1 MDLNVNNN
9 RPSFGMAVLFA
20 DSAKPVIKEQASK
33 LSKKGYAKFWETING
48 AVERQAEN
56 PNNIIVRKTKHRNV
70 LAAEVVDADSATAMK
85 NYVTAQGLLSR
96 NGSLKFL
103 KSAEVRADKLNDV
116 NSRLENLATAEERH
130 FYPGGKM
137 PQAAEESEA
146 VVEG

>member
-1 MDLNVNNN
+1 MDLNVSNN

-20 DSAKPVIKEQASK
+20 DSAKPVMKEQAAK

-56 PNNIIVRKTKHRNV
+56 PNNIIVRKAKRRNA

-103 KSAEVRADKLNDV
+103 QKAEVRADKLNDL
-116 NSRLENLATAEERH
+116 NS
-130 FYPGGKM
+130 KI
-137 PQAAEESEA
+137 SELQSPNQII
-146 VVEG
+146 